1 MTPPAN
7 SQDSSS
13 SKPKHSAP
21 NDLTKFITEGDYVGS
36 GGFGSV
42 YKHTYTHPERQPVKV
57 AVKRLNR
64 KTDETDEVRT
74 IYSSFVPLSLNI
86 FHLEAFWREI
96 GIWKRLRHEYIV
108 PLLGTTTY
116 ESRVSFVS
124 PWMPDGTLHSYIKN
138 LKKDSAT
145 GYNLLCHVA
154 DGLHYLH
161 SESVVHGDLTSNNV
175 LINEKGQACLI
186 DFGLSSMTKNGERF
200 DYLRL
205 NEKCPGALL
214 WSAPELISDVVNE
227 DTDGERYVP
236 SPPSDIYSYGCII
249 YEVLSGNI
257 PKISL
262 AELMKG
268 KTPERPTS
276 NDMPDEDWIFIL
288 QCWLSLPSLRPFASQ
303 ALKFFR
309 TRRGDHAE
317 SRETSNRASIY
328 TAHLDG
334 ANIYSLSSLVRSH
347 PKPAFSDSALCW
359 KSIEKLAKAL
369 VELFTTEK
377 NKHGLID
384 AIQLYHVSLATL
396 APSSTFITSS
406 LCTISSAVTA
416 QFGGEQRSV
425 ETLDAIER
433 MMSNLD
439 GRNPSHFT
447 GFSYLCLHG
456 IAQRMTK
463 PNDPDSPSISRV
475 RDWYEKSFGNT
486 ANDILCRLQIALA
499 CARITETIGE
509 AEFSLK
515 AYETSLQLLQSHVI
529 ASDMVTWAEPVEHLS
544 TSLAVDAAAAAL
556 RLGKVERAVE
566 LLDWGRELLW
576 AYARSHAS
584 ERGEKQISESEAD
597 RMRYLPPSFSNLLNA
612 TQVGPVVVLI
622 ASRRSCDAIIVSN
635 AHPQALHVPLETIS
649 LRSLQE
655 LSTSFQACASSAT
668 ENSESVEKQL
678 KDILRRLWEDIVKPV
693 VGHLKNTSYSRI
705 WWYPTSVFS
714 TLPVHA
720 AGDYT
725 SEGKQLSQLYVSSYT
740 SSITSLLWARTS
752 DQDPTSFS
760 HLAVIYQTK
769 PLQNDEHEDVEYPVI
784 KFAEMEPKTVYDNLP
799 KSLSFTRF
807 ANATKEDANKA
818 FKDRGWFHLIAYATQ
833 NAYQPLNS
841 SFLMR
846 DGSLSIP
853 DILKVDL
860 GPKEFA
866 FLSARPVGPRFGW
879 MQNEIIQFAAG
890 LQISGFK
897 SVVGTMGDVDDS
909 KAYEIIDKFYRK
921 FFPLATDTPDCT
933 RAAQALHD
941 ALEEMAVGGLAL
953 RQRIAFAHFGL

>member
-1 MTPPAN
+1 MVLSTSCPLYQLACVPRQLMTPPAN

-13 SKPKHSAP
+13 SKPKHSSP
-21 NDLTKFITEGDYVGS
+21 NDLTEFITEGDYVGS
-36 GGFGSV
+36 GAFGSV
-42 YKHTYTHPERQPVKV
+42 YKHTYKHPERQPVKV
-57 AVKRLNR
+57 AVKRLNK
-64 KTDETDEVRT
+64 KTDETD
-74 IYSSFVPLSLNI
+74 
-86 FHLEAFWREI
+86 EAFWREI

-108 PLLGTTTY
+108 PLLGTTTC

-138 LKKDSAT
+138 LKKDSTT

-161 SESVVHGDLTSNNV
+161 SESVVHGDLTSKNV

-205 NEKCPGALL
+205 SEKCPGALL
-214 WSAPELISDVVNE
+214 WSAPELILYDA
-227 DTDGERYVP
+227 GETYVP
-236 SPPSDIYSYGCII
+236 SPSSDIYSYGCII

-262 AELMKG
+262 AEIIQG
-268 KTPERPTS
+268 NTPSRPKS
-276 NDMPDEDWIFIL
+276 NDMPDEDWVFIL

-317 SRETSNRASIY
+317 SREMSNRASIY

-334 ANIYSLSSLVRSH
+334 ANIYNLSSLVRSH

-359 KSIEKLAKAL
+359 RSIEKLARAL

-377 NKHGLID
+377 NKHGLVD

-406 LCTISSAVTA
+406 LCTISSTVTA
-416 QFGGEQRSV
+416 QLGGEQRSV
-425 ETLDAIER
+425 ETLDEIER
-433 MMSNLD
+433 MTGNLD
-439 GRNPSHFT
+439 GGNPSHFT

-456 IAQRMTK
+456 IAQHMTK
-463 PNDPDSPSISRV
+463 PNDLNSPFISRV
-475 RDWYEKSFGNT
+475 RNWYKKSFGN
-486 ANDILCRLQIALA
+486 AAIDILCRLQIALA
-499 CARITETIGE
+499 CARITENIGQ
-509 AEFSLK
+509 AEFSLE

-529 ASDMVTWAEPVEHLS
+529 ASDMVAWTEPVEHLS

-576 AYARSHAS
+576 AYTRSHAS

-612 TQVGPVVVLI
+612 TQAGPVVVLI

-635 AHPQALHVPLETIS
+635 VHPQALHVQLKMIS

-655 LSTSFQACASSAT
+655 LSTSFQACTSSAT
-668 ENSESVEKQL
+668 ENSESVEKKL
-678 KDILRRLWEDIVKPV
+678 KGILRCLWKDIVEPV
-693 VGHLKNTSYSRI
+693 IGHLKNTSYSRI

-725 SEGKQLSQLYVSSYT
+725 LEGKQLSQLYVSSYT

-752 DQDPTSFS
+752 DQDPKSFS
-760 HLAVIYQTK
+760 EFAAIYQAK

-784 KFAEMEPKTVYDNLP
+784 EFAEMEPEIVQHNLP
-799 KSLSFTRF
+799 ASLSFTRF
-807 ANATKEDANKA
+807 ANATKEDVNKA

-853 DILKVDL
+853 DIFKVDL

-866 FLSARPVGPRFGW
+866 FLSARPVGSRFGW

-909 KAYEIIDKFYRK
+909 KAHEIIDKFYRK
-921 FFPLATDTPDCT
+921 FFSTDTPDCT
-933 RAAQALHD
+933 RAAQALHV
-941 ALEEMAVGGLAL
+941 ALEEMAEGGLAL
-953 RQRIAFAHFGL
+953 GQRIAFAHFGL